1 MINQNYTAGLQVE
14 TLIPAPFSNHI
25 DIHSEIRVRFN
36 SELIVKSIVGNF
48 QVFEDVDW
56 QYNFSQPST
65 LENKVMVRGSV
76 SYHDRCIIFKP
87 AEPLKPNARYV
98 IYLKANGIQSITT
111 DRLMTAFSSV
121 FYTQVVGSL
130 PKAILEA
137 PFNGEVFKG
146 IPTFKWES
154 QDTHTYVFQLSR
166 HERFDTLVEE
176 KLISSGQSE
185 VSAPSNYTPEEML
198 EDGMYFVRIKAL
210 TGHWSETV
218 SFYVQKHQEQFINY
232 EDAND
237 QPYLEDYQTTL
248 PSCVYVYPD
257 DASVQVSLKTSVLY
271 AIFDGKLE
279 PSDIDWG
286 QTFVSCESYDET
298 EEVSEEEVY
307 PFGKWHLI
315 YQIAE
320 DRTYLVYQLLEEVV
334 EDEEPDIEEDKPDI
348 EGEEPDEEE
357 GEEENE

>member
-185 VSAPSNYTPEEML
+185 VSAPSIYTPEEML
-198 EDGMYFVRIKAL
+198 EDGMYFVRVKAL

-320 DRTYLVYQLLEEVV
+320 DRTYLVYQLLEEVI
-334 EDEEPDIEEDKPDI
+334 EEEPEQPEEPDV
-348 EGEEPDEEE
+348 EEE
-357 GEEENE
+357 EEEEEENE